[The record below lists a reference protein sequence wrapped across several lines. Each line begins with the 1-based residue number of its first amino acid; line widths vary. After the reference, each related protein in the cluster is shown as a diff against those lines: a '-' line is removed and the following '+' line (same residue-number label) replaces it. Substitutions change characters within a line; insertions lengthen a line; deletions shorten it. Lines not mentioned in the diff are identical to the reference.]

1 MENQSKIKQTISIM
15 LVEDNPA
22 YREVIDLAIKRDPH
36 LELYDSFGTAEI
48 ALRSINQKGSIGATD
63 IILLDLCLPGMS
75 GLEALPWFIKYL
87 PTTKIIVISQSKA
100 EEDVLKAISMGATG
114 YLLKS
119 SSIEQIKE
127 CIRSV
132 ANGGSLLDSEVTG
145 FVLESMRKL
154 EPAET
159 LEKPLSERELE
170 VLNLLAEGFL
180 KKDISEQLGISYS
193 TVDMH
198 VRHIYEKLDVRNAPA
213 AINRAFRV
221 GMLPLDE

>member
-1 MENQSKIKQTISIM
+1 M

-48 ALRSINQKGSIGATD
+48 ALRSINQKGGKGPD
-63 IILLDLCLPGMS
+63 IILLDLCLPGML

-87 PTTKIIVISQSKA
+87 PNTKVVVITQSKA
-100 EEDVLKAISMGATG
+100 EDDVLKAISIGASG

-119 SSIEQIKE
+119 SSIDQIKE
-127 CIRSV
+127 CIRNV
-132 ANGGSLLDSEVTG
+132 ANGGSSLDTEVTG
-145 FVLESMRKL
+145 FVLDSMRKL
-154 EPAET
+154 KPEET
-159 LEKPLSERELE
+159 LDKPLSGRELE

-221 GMLPLDE
+221 GMLPLDK